1 MATTDTLDYVYFV
14 VDRYLG
20 TDFGAKVKFQYG
32 IIQINSNLMIGGGV
46 TKGEGERESKKRDR
60 VGMQKLP
67 MMV

>member
-1 MATTDTLDYVYFV
+1 MATTDTLDYVYVV

-20 TDFGAKVKFQYG
+20 TDFGAKVKFHYG

-46 TKGEGERESKKRDR
+46 TKGEGERERARNDG